1 MSPRTL
7 ITFIDFN
14 TFASEAELETS
25 VMDHPESTHSDIDIF
40 HTTPDVTVLFPLETI
55 PHCDFSRLQFV
66 YLFFLFLPFVTKFS
80 RTKHRELQPRNK
92 RHQAC
97 RNERRQTSRPPGV
110 AISSNAIRLRI
121 DKTKPSLCSMCWIRG
136 VENSRY
142 SSYILQIFRRYSQCS
157 QYSQYS

>member
-1 MSPRTL
+1 MLRY
-7 ITFIDFN
+7 
-14 TFASEAELETS
+14 
-25 VMDHPESTHSDIDIF
+25 
-40 HTTPDVTVLFPLETI
+40 
-55 PHCDFSRLQFV
+55 FSRSRP
-66 YLFFLFLPFVTKFS
+66 YLTAIFQGYSLCIFFFLFLPFVTKFS

-142 SSYILQIFRRYSQCS
+142 SSYILQIFHKYSGDIPNVPSIPNIPRYSRIFADILG
-157 QYSQYS
+157 YSRMFLDILR